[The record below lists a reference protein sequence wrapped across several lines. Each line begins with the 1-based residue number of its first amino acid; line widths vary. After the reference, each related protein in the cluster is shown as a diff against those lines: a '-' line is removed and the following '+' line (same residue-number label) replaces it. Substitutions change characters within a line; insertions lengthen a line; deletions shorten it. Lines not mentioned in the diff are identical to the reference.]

1 MKAELAEQ
9 EMTMRKIMRKSIA
22 FGLVMLMVLLSA
34 CKSGSAGEGTSAQGS
49 SMKVKSTGKSEL
61 VLVTGAEPTHFF
73 AQAKLGFAGADNLVL
88 SNVYDCL
95 LRVEA
100 DGELTPA
107 LASGYTVSE
116 DGCTYTFPLHKGVK
130 FHNGKEMTAE
140 DVKFTLDLGV
150 QNYVGKALLINYKDS
165 KVVNDYLL
173 EVHLSAPYAAF
184 PNGIASRIGSVIC
197 KSYYEEVGEE
207 GYFKHPVGTGPYR
220 FEEYVPGHHISF
232 AANTDYWRGEPTLKK
247 VTISMVNDTDA
258 QIKGLTA
265 GQFDVLVNPSISDCL
280 KLEGIKGVDWDT
292 ITSTGRITLYLNDW
306 NGPCMNRDFRRA
318 IQCAVNKEEI
328 KDKIWYGDT
337 VVLDIDMCPNY
348 AAYPTVDD
356 GIEVVDYDPERAK
369 KLLKDSGYKG
379 EEFTITVE
387 DGSMLE
393 DVAELICDQL
403 SEIGIHCRVDDI
415 ASEEFYNVRIKR
427 MYQATIVDNI
437 CSLMDADG
445 MLTAHN
451 ADGPYFEERLFE
463 RDPEIIELLEKGRAV
478 QGEER
483 IPFYVKACNIITEEA
498 YEVPLVNN
506 LSTIA
511 FNNKL
516 TGVEAHC
523 LGLCYFVDWKWE

>member
-1 MKAELAEQ
+1 
-9 EMTMRKIMRKSIA
+9 
-22 FGLVMLMVLLSA
+22 
-34 CKSGSAGEGTSAQGS
+34 
-49 SMKVKSTGKSEL
+49 
-61 VLVTGAEPTHFF
+61 
-73 AQAKLGFAGADNLVL
+73 
-88 SNVYDCL
+88 
-95 LRVEA
+95 
-100 DGELTPA
+100 
-107 LASGYTVSE
+107 
-116 DGCTYTFPLHKGVK
+116 
-130 FHNGKEMTAE
+130 
-140 DVKFTLDLGV
+140 
-150 QNYVGKALLINYKDS
+150 
-165 KVVNDYLL
+165 
-173 EVHLSAPYAAF
+173 
-184 PNGIASRIGSVIC
+184 
-197 KSYYEEVGEE
+197 
-207 GYFKHPVGTGPYR
+207 
-220 FEEYVPGHHISF
+220 
-232 AANTDYWRGEPTLKK
+232 
-247 VTISMVNDTDA
+247 
-258 QIKGLTA
+258 
-265 GQFDVLVNPSISDCL
+265 
-280 KLEGIKGVDWDT
+280 
-292 ITSTGRITLYLNDW
+292 
-306 NGPCMNRDFRRA
+306 MNRDFRRA

-348 AAYPTVDD
+348 AAYPTVED

-415 ASEEFYNVRIKR
+415 TSEEFYNVRIKR

>member
-1 MKAELAEQ
+1 M
-9 EMTMRKIMRKSIA
+9 
-22 FGLVMLMVLLSA
+22 
-34 CKSGSAGEGTSAQGS
+34 
-49 SMKVKSTGKSEL
+49 
-61 VLVTGAEPTHFF
+61 
-73 AQAKLGFAGADNLVL
+73 
-88 SNVYDCL
+88 
-95 LRVEA
+95 
-100 DGELTPA
+100 
-107 LASGYTVSE
+107 
-116 DGCTYTFPLHKGVK
+116 
-130 FHNGKEMTAE
+130 
-140 DVKFTLDLGV
+140 
-150 QNYVGKALLINYKDS
+150 
-165 KVVNDYLL
+165 
-173 EVHLSAPYAAF
+173 
-184 PNGIASRIGSVIC
+184 
-197 KSYYEEVGEE
+197 
-207 GYFKHPVGTGPYR
+207 GTGPYR

-415 ASEEFYNVRIKR
+415 ASRSFIMSASRECIRR
-427 MYQATIVDNI
+427 PSSTT
-437 CSLMDADG
+437 S
-445 MLTAHN
+445 
-451 ADGPYFEERLFE
+451 
-463 RDPEIIELLEKGRAV
+463 
-478 QGEER
+478 
-483 IPFYVKACNIITEEA
+483 
-498 YEVPLVNN
+498 VP
-506 LSTIA
+506 
-511 FNNKL
+511 
-516 TGVEAHC
+516 
-523 LGLCYFVDWKWE
+523 